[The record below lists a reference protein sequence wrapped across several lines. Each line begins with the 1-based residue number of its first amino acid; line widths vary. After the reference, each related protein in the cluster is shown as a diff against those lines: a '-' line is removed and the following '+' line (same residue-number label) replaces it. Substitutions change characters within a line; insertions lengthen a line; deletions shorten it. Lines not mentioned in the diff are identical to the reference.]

1 MQCELFTE
9 AAKRGHEQVAFFYYP
24 EVGLKAIVAIHST
37 VLGPGLGGCRMR
49 SYASEGEAL
58 EDVMRLAE
66 GMTYK
71 NAIAGLDLGGGKAC
85 IIADPRMSEGR
96 EQLFNKFGACL
107 NALAGRYI
115 SAEDMGTSVADVMA
129 MKAVSPHV
137 AGTDPAQG
145 GGGDPS
151 PWTARG
157 IFHGINAGCEFRYGS
172 RDLTGKRVVLQGVG
186 HVGMYL
192 LEMLV
197 KAGAKVTIADTV
209 SSAVES
215 ACARFGVTSVA
226 PEAIYDVPAEI
237 YAPCAIGQTV
247 RAETL
252 ARLSCDIIAGGANNQ
267 LLDAS
272 THQLIESKGVLYCPD
287 FVINAGGVINVGAE
301 YVAGGWKEPWVRA
314 KVDAI
319 YDTTKKV
326 LEESKKRNKFPEVV
340 ALELAS
346 EIIEARRKGQ

>member
-1 MQCELFTE
+1 MQSEVFTE
-9 AAKRGHEQVAFFYYP
+9 AAKRGHEQIAFFNYP
-24 EVGLKAIVAIHST
+24 EVGLKAIIAIHST

-49 SYASEGEAL
+49 LYASEGEAL

-85 IIADPRMSEGR
+85 IIADPRMKEGR
-96 EQLFNKFGACL
+96 EQLFKQFGHSL

-115 SAEDMGTSVADVMA
+115 SAEDMGTTVADVMA
-129 MKAVSPHV
+129 MKQVSKHV
-137 AGTDPAQG
+137 AGTDLAQG
-145 GGGDPS
+145 GAGDPS

-157 IFHGINAGCEFRYGS
+157 IFHGINAACEFRYGS
-172 RDLTGKRVVLQGVG
+172 RDLTGKRVALQGVG

-197 KAGAKVTIADTV
+197 NAGAVVTITDTV
-209 SSAVES
+209 PAAIES
-215 ACARFGVTSVA
+215 ACQRFFVQAVA
-226 PEAIYDVPAEI
+226 PDAIYDVPADI

-252 ARLSCDIIAGGANNQ
+252 QRLSCDIIAGGANNQ
-267 LLDAS
+267 LSDSS
-272 THQLIESKGVLYCPD
+272 THQLIEKKQILYCPD

-319 YDTTKKV
+319 YETTKRV
-326 LEESKKRNKFPEVV
+326 LEESKKRAKFPELV
-340 ALELAS
+340 ALELAR
-346 EIIEARRKGQ
+346 EIIEARRH